1 MEPALLFTE
10 VKKKDTWKMKK
21 TDLEDGYTFV
31 LSLVRGVQA
40 CVWGLWK
47 L

>member
-10 VKKKDTWKMKK
+10 AKKKRHLKMKK

-31 LSLVRGVQA
+31 LSEVRGVQA
-40 CVWGLWK
+40 CV
-47 L
+47 

>member
-10 VKKKDTWKMKK
+10 AKKKKDTWKMKK

-31 LSLVRGVQA
+31 LS
-40 CVWGLWK
+40 
-47 L
+47 